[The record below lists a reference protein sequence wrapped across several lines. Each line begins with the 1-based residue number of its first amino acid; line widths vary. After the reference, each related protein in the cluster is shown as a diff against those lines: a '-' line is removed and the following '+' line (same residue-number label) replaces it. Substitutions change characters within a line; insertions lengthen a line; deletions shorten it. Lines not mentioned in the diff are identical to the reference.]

1 MKKGVVMSVV
11 GVGGSFISYLLGGID
26 SLLLT
31 LIIFMMIDYI
41 SGLLVGA
48 VFHNSPKTKNGGL
61 ESKASYKGLV
71 RKFMIFLLVGM
82 GNRLDVE
89 LGMNYCRNAV
99 CFAFIANETLSIIE
113 NMGLMGIPIP
123 SVITNAI
130 ELLKEKGEQNNE
142 L

>member
-11 GVGGSFISYLLGGID
+11 GAGGSFISYLLGGID
-26 SLLLT
+26 SLVQT
-31 LIIFMMIDYI
+31 LVIAMMIDYV
-41 SGLLVGA
+41 SGLLVGG
-48 VFHNSPKTKNGGL
+48 VFHNSPKTENGTL

-71 RKFMIFLLVGM
+71 RKFMIFLLVVIA
-82 GNRLDVE
+82 NRLDLE
-89 LGMNYCRNAV
+89 LGISYCRDAV

-123 SVITNAI
+123 SVITNGI

>member
-11 GVGGSFISYLLGGID
+11 GAGGSFISYLLGGID
-26 SLLLT
+26 SLVQT
-31 LIIFMMIDYI
+31 LVIAMMIDYV
-41 SGLLVGA
+41 SGLLVGG
-48 VFHNSPKTKNGGL
+48 VFHNSPKTENGAL

-71 RKFMIFLLVGM
+71 RKFMIFLLVVIA
-82 GNRLDVE
+82 NRLDLE
-89 LGMNYCRNAV
+89 LGISYCRDAV
-99 CFAFIANETLSIIE
+99 CFAFIANEILSIIE

-123 SVITNAI
+123 SVITNGI